1 MLKQI
6 NTSDRTAFFN
16 ENYYL
21 LSRVEQRPS
30 ANSFFGKWWAKS
42 VAHTTTII
50 KKMTI
55 NPELPIKFS
64 RTHRLQ
70 WEEAQQKDVILYPE
84 GMVELNQSS
93 AEILKLCDGTR
104 NLAQI
109 VSDLE
114 QKFNTSGLTNDIT
127 AFLEVA
133 IQNGWIN
140 QN

>member
-1 MLKQI
+1 M
-6 NTSDRTAFFN
+6 A
-16 ENYYL
+16 
-21 LSRVEQRPS
+21 
-30 ANSFFGKWWAKS
+30 
-42 VAHTTTII
+42 
-50 KKMTI
+50 I
-55 NPELPIKFS
+55 NPELPIQIS

-70 WEEAQQKDVILYPE
+70 WEEAQQKNVILYPE
-84 GMVELNQSS
+84 GMVELNESS

-114 QKFNTSGLTNDIT
+114 QKFSTSGLTNDIT

-133 IQNGWIN
+133 LQNGWIN

>member
-1 MLKQI
+1 
-6 NTSDRTAFFN
+6 
-16 ENYYL
+16 
-21 LSRVEQRPS
+21 
-30 ANSFFGKWWAKS
+30 
-42 VAHTTTII
+42 
-50 KKMTI
+50 MTI
-55 NPELPIKFS
+55 NPDQIIRFS
-64 RTHRLQ
+64 PMHRLQ

-114 QKFNTSGLTNDIT
+114 EKFATSGLTKDIT

-133 IQNGWIN
+133 LKNGWI
-140 QN
+140 QQH